1 VWASFLTRW
10 RAGNAV
16 RSECQGVFQMIVR
29 WSMVDD
35 RWQPFPRPRPHP
47 LPLAEYR
54 CINALCIT
62 EYFLYSTLKL
72 TMTLTTGAAA
82 AFGAFAALVA
92 TEPLNTPYTDRKMY

>member
-1 VWASFLTRW
+1 
-10 RAGNAV
+10 
-16 RSECQGVFQMIVR
+16 
-29 WSMVDD
+29 MVDD

-92 TEPLNTPYTDRKMY
+92 TEPLNAPYTERKIY